1 MHKCAK
7 VCRKIGVI
15 SLPLG
20 QYNQA
25 LFSDG

>member
-1 MHKCAK
+1 MHKRAK
-7 VCRKIGVI
+7 VCRKMGVI

-25 LFSDG
+25 LFSGG